1 MENTKG
7 KYTDIYNNEKEIILT
22 DDEMD
27 KCNASLSEQI
37 LYYITNPYYFL
48 EKSYE
53 SIVTLSWKL

>member
-37 LYYITNPYYFL
+37 LYYITNPSYFL

>member
-7 KYTDIYNNEKEIILT
+7 KYTDIDNNEKEIILT
-22 DDEMD
+22 DDEMN

-37 LYYITNPYYFL
+37 LYYITNPSYFL

>member
-7 KYTDIYNNEKEIILT
+7 KYTDIDNNEKEIILT

-37 LYYITNPYYFL
+37 LYYITNPSYFL